1 MKKLFKNINFN
12 SRNDKAIQIILLFVL
27 FLVSCKPLK
36 YPTTYLKNNFL
47 KKELTTSE
55 LQTWYQKDYQEDTIP
70 GISLDKWYRL
80 NKKKSKSKSIIVAVI
95 DTQIDLKHEDL
106 QGQIWINDKEIPNNG
121 IDDDHNG
128 YVDDINGWNF
138 KGTKSGGY
146 VVWSNYEYVRIVREW
161 TSIFKDKTKSQIDP
175 KNLHKYKEYQRA
187 LKKAGRRKSVL

>member
-80 NKKKSKSKSIIVAVI
+80 NKKKPKSKSIIVAVI
-95 DTQIDLKHEDL
+95 DTQIDLKHDDL
-106 QGQIWINDKEIPNNG
+106 QEQIWINTKETPNNG

-128 YVDDINGWNF
+128 YIDDINGWSF
-138 KGTKSGGY
+138 TGTKSGGY
-146 VVWSNYEYVRIVREW
+146 VVWLSLIH
-161 TSIFKDKTKSQIDP
+161 I
-175 KNLHKYKEYQRA
+175 
-187 LKKAGRRKSVL
+187 